1 MLPLK
6 DEIGGLRMLYSQNV
20 QFPMSQVHGLPQ
32 HDQDRSSLVSKAILR
47 RPTKAPE
54 YTFYAL
60 DVTSIDEIA

>member
-47 RPTKAPE
+47 KPTNRHS
-54 YTFYAL
+54 TRS
-60 DVTSIDEIA
+60 TSIDEIA

>member
-54 YTFYAL
+54 
-60 DVTSIDEIA
+60 